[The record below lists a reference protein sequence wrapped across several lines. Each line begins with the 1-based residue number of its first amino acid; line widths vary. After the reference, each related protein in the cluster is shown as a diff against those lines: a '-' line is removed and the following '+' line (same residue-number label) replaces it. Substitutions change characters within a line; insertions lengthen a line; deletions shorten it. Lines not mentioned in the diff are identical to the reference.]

1 MLRPILLLSALIVL
15 GSAALTNN
23 SVPIGLPPQEA
34 AQAPATAPE
43 GSNLKNPIKPTPE
56 SQAKAKKMYGYD
68 CAMCHGENGN
78 GKTDLA
84 KDMQLTLS
92 DWTDSKSLT
101 GKSDGELFEIIRKGK
116 NKMPAEDESR
126 ANDGVVWNLIFYIRS
141 MSKGSAPATGAA
153 GQN

>member
-15 GSAALTNN
+15 GSAGITKI
-23 SVPIGLPPQEA
+23 SVPLGPQDA
-34 AQAPATAPE
+34 AQAPASAPE
-43 GSNLKNPIKPTPE
+43 GSNLKNPAKPTPE
-56 SQAKAKKMYGYD
+56 SHARAKKMYGFD
-68 CAMCHGENGN
+68 CAMCHGANGN

-92 DWTDSKSLT
+92 DWTDSKSLA

-116 NKMPAEDESR
+116 DKMPPEDASR
-126 ANDGVVWNLIFYIRS
+126 ANDEVVWNLVFYIRS
-141 MSKGSAPATGAA
+141 MSKGGASETEPA